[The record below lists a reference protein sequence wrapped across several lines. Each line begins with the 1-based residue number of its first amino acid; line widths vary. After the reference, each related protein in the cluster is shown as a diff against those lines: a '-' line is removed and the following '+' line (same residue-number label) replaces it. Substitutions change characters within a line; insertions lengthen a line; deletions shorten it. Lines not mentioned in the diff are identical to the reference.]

1 MIDVAAAHKRIAP
14 YIHRTPVL
22 QSTLL
27 NDLVDAELFFK
38 CENLQK
44 VGAFKAR
51 GACNAVLSLTD
62 ENATK
67 GVATHSSGN
76 HGAALAWAAAIRDI
90 PATIVVPNNAKQIKK
105 DAILSYGG
113 QIVEC
118 EPTLAA
124 REATL
129 ADVVAVSGANF
140 IPPYDD
146 DRIISGQG
154 TAALEIV
161 DQVEDLN
168 AAITPVGG
176 GGLLAGCLLG
186 FKDSGIAVFG
196 AEPEGADDAYR
207 SLKQGARIASHSPN
221 TLCDGLLTTLGEK
234 NFDIIRDRV
243 TDILLVSDDEVVEA
257 MTLIWTRLKL
267 VVEPSSAIVLAAV
280 IRNKAQ
286 FKGQRIVLVLSGGN
300 VDLTAL
306 PF

>member
-1 MIDVAAAHKRIAP
+1 MIDVAAAQQRIAP

-22 QSTLL
+22 QSALL
-27 NDLVDAELFFK
+27 NDLVEAELFFK

-51 GACNAVLSLTD
+51 GACNAVLSLSD
-62 ENATK
+62 EDAAK

-76 HGAALAWAAAIRDI
+76 HGAALAWSAAIRGI
-90 PATIVVPNNAKQIKK
+90 PATIVVPSNAKQIKK

-113 QIVEC
+113 RIKEC

-129 ADVVAVSGANF
+129 AEVVATSGANF

-154 TAALEIV
+154 TVALEIV
-161 DQVEDLN
+161 EQVDGLDV
-168 AAITPVGG
+168 AITPVGG

-186 FKDSGIAVFG
+186 FEESGIAVFG

-207 SLKQGARIASHSPN
+207 SLKEGARVTSHTPN
-221 TLCDGLLTTLGEK
+221 SLCDGLLTTLGEK
-234 NFDIIRDRV
+234 NFEIIRDRV
-243 TDILLVSDDEVVEA
+243 TDILLVSDNEVVEA
-257 MTLIWTRLKL
+257 MSLIWTRLKI

-286 FKGQRIVLVLSGGN
+286 FRGQRIALVLSGGN